1 MKISDITG
9 FLESIAPPAF
19 QEQYDNSGLIIGN
32 PQAAVSSALLTID
45 VTEEVIDEAIKKGCN
60 IIIAHHPVVFKGLK
74 RFNGS
79 NYTERCVIK
88 AIKNDIAIYAAH
100 TNFDSIHGG
109 VNTGICEKLGLKDCT
124 ILSPLKGHL
133 LKLVTFIPRNHVKK
147 VREAVFNAGA
157 GHIGNYEK
165 CSYNLDGTGTF
176 MGNEDSNPFAG
187 EKGKL
192 HFEEETRFE
201 TILPK
206 HLKSKV
212 LNALLGAHP
221 YEEVA
226 YDFYELDNDYYG
238 AGMGMVGLLE
248 GEEDETEFLLKLKR
262 IFKSKIIK
270 HTRLLGKSVKKVA
283 VCGGSGSFLL
293 NNAISSG
300 ADIFITGD
308 FKYHQFFDAEDK
320 IVIADIGHYESEQFT
335 KDVFYEIL
343 TKKFPKFAVRLSEVD
358 TNPVEYL

>member
-1 MKISDITG
+1 VKISDITG
-9 FLESIAPPAF
+9 FLENTAPPAL

-32 PQAAVSSALLTID
+32 PQTEISSALLTID
-45 VTEEVIDEAIKKGCN
+45 VTEEVIDEAIKNGN
-60 IIIAHHPVVFKGLK
+60 GIIIAHHPVIFSGLK

-100 TNFDSIHGG
+100 TNFDSIQGG
-109 VNTGICEKLGLKDCT
+109 VNTRICEKIGLKNCT
-124 ILSPLKGHL
+124 VLSPLKGHL
-133 LKLVTFIPRNHVKK
+133 LKLVTFVPKDNAEK

-165 CSYNLDGTGTF
+165 CSYNSEGVGTF
-176 MGNEDSNPFAG
+176 MGNEASNPFAG

-192 HFEEETRFE
+192 HFEDEIRFE
-201 TILPK
+201 TILPT

-212 LNALLGAHP
+212 LNALINAHP

-226 YDFYELDNDYYG
+226 YDFYALENEFSQ
-238 AGMGMVGLLE
+238 AGMGMVGYLVK
-248 GEEDETEFLLKLKR
+248 EENEIDFLLRLKEVFNSKVIRHTKLLNR
-262 IFKSKIIK
+262 P
-270 HTRLLGKSVKKVA
+270 VKKIA

-293 NNAISSG
+293 KNAIASG
-300 ADIFITGD
+300 ADIFVTGD
-308 FKYHQFFDAEDK
+308 FKYHQFFDAEDR
-320 IVIADIGHYESEQFT
+320 IVIADIGHFESEQFT

-343 TKKFPKFAVRLSEVD
+343 TKKFPKFALHLSEVD
-358 TNPVEYL
+358 TNPIEYL